1 MIAGNRYGLLMN
13 QKIADPAVPDPRQA
27 QWFQFTRC
35 DFDPVLGVASLVYR
49 FDNGPELIEHVRF
62 PYAPWPPEAS
72 RQAAFEQALRLL
84 HLIAG
89 VSYYKAGLSH
99 EMRFA
104 QQRPDPGLA
113 KFLTELYAQGLA
125 EFAYINHLDVCSRV
139 SFPGTGAP
147 PGATDLI
154 LPERALVAIG
164 GGKDS
169 LVGLRLLQ
177 QAGIEVQPVCVGQ
190 STLIGD
196 TVKAAGLPLLRIER
210 TLAPELAEMNRLG
223 AWNGHVPVTA
233 IHSAIL
239 LCASVLYGFA
249 YIVFSNERSADEAT
263 LVLSDG
269 TVVNHQYSKS
279 SVFETCWR
287 ELIASH
293 ISPDIEY
300 FSILRPFSELEIVR
314 RFCEL
319 SEFHSV
325 YSSCNRNFHL
335 AGSRIEGRW
344 CLDCPKCRFA
354 ALSLALFMPPRQ
366 VAGIM
371 GGDLL
376 DHGDQADGFRALCGL
391 GRDKPFECVGEAGE
405 SRAAMATLVASV
417 DWRDHAV
424 VIALAAEIEKVTVPA
439 LPDLLAP
446 SGNHSIPALVFSQL
460 NISQL
465 NSRGDAGEKG

>member
-1 MIAGNRYGLLMN
+1 MN
-13 QKIADPAVPDPRQA
+13 EKIAESAVPDPRKA

-35 DFDPVLGVASLVYR
+35 DFDPSQGVASLVYR
-49 FDNGPELIEHVRF
+49 FDNGPELIERVRF
-62 PYAPWPPEAS
+62 PSVPWPAEAS
-72 RQAAFEQALRLL
+72 RQAAFRQALRLL
-84 HLIAG
+84 HLVAG
-89 VSYYKAGLSH
+89 VSYYKAGLSP
-99 EMRFA
+99 EMRFGE
-104 QQRPDPGLA
+104 PDPDPELA
-113 KFLTELYAQGLA
+113 SFLTELYVQGLA
-125 EFAYINHLDVCSRV
+125 EFAYINHLDLCSRI

-147 PGATDLI
+147 PGTTRLI

-169 LVGLRLLQ
+169 LVGLRMLQ

-196 TVKAAGLPLLRIER
+196 TVKAAGLSLLRIER
-210 TLAPELAEMNRLG
+210 TLAPQLVEMNRAG

-233 IHSAIL
+233 INSAIL

-269 TVVNHQYSKS
+269 TAVNHQYAKS
-279 SVFETCWR
+279 SAFETGLR
-287 ELIASH
+287 KLIASH
-293 ISPDIEY
+293 ICPDIEY

-314 RFCEL
+314 RFCAL

-335 AGSRIEGRW
+335 DGCRIEGRW

-354 ALSLALFMPPRQ
+354 ALSLALFLPPVQ
-366 VAGIM
+366 VVGIM

-376 DHGDQADGFRALCGL
+376 DHDDQADGFRALCRL
-391 GRDKPFECVGEAGE
+391 GRDKPFECVGAIGE
-405 SRAAMATLVASV
+405 SRAAMAALAASD

-424 VIALAAEIEKVTVPA
+424 VLALAVEIEKVTVPV
-439 LPDLLAP
+439 LPELLAP
-446 SGNHSIPALVFSQL
+446 SENHSIPTPVY
-460 NISQL
+460 
-465 NSRGDAGEKG
+465 SRLS

>member
-1 MIAGNRYGLLMN
+1 MN
-13 QKIADPAVPDPRQA
+13 EKIADPVVPDPRKA

-35 DFDPVLGVASLVYR
+35 DFDPIKGVASLVYR
-49 FDNGPELIEHVRF
+49 FDKGPELIERVRF

-84 HLIAG
+84 HLVAG

-99 EMRFA
+99 EMRFTR
-104 QQRPDPGLA
+104 QDPDPELA
-113 KFLTELYAQGLA
+113 AFLTELYVQGLA
-125 EFAYINHLDVCSRV
+125 EFAYINNVDVSSRV

-147 PGATDLI
+147 PSATDLL

-177 QAGIEVQPVCVGQ
+177 QAGIEVQAVCVGP

-233 IHSAIL
+233 INSAIL
-239 LCASVLYGFA
+239 LCASILYGFA

-263 LVLSDG
+263 LVLGDG
-269 TVVNHQYSKS
+269 TAVNHQYSKS
-279 SVFETCWR
+279 SAFETGLR
-287 ELIASH
+287 DVIASH

-335 AGSRIEGRW
+335 DGSRIEGRW

-354 ALSLALFMPPRQ
+354 ALSLALFLPPGQ

-405 SRAAMATLVASV
+405 SRAAMAALVVSD
-417 DWRDHAV
+417 DWCDHAV
-424 VIALAAEIEKVTVPA
+424 VIALAAEIDKVTVPA
-439 LPDLLAP
+439 LVDLLAP
-446 SGNHSIPALVFSQL
+446 SGNHSIPEPVFSQL
-460 NISQL
+460 NIPQL
-465 NSRGDAGEKG
+465 DNRGDSW

>member
-1 MIAGNRYGLLMN
+1 MN
-13 QKIADPAVPDPRQA
+13 VTIADPASPDPRQA

-35 DFDPVLGVASLVYR
+35 DFDPVLGVARLVYR
-49 FDNGPELIEHVRF
+49 FDHGPELIEVIRF
-62 PYAPWPPEAS
+62 PHAPWPPEAS

-84 HLIAG
+84 HLVAG

-104 QQRPDPGLA
+104 QQPPDPELA
-113 KFLTELYAQGLA
+113 RFLTELYVQGLA
-125 EFAYINHLDVCSRV
+125 EFAYVNQVDVCSRI
-139 SFPGTGAP
+139 SFPATGTPAI
-147 PGATDLI
+147 AHDLI
-154 LPERALVAIG
+154 LPARALLAIG

-210 TLAPELAEMNRLG
+210 TLAPELAEMNRAG

-249 YIVFSNERSADEAT
+249 YVVFSNERSADEAT

-269 TVVNHQYSKS
+269 TAVNHQYSKS
-279 SVFETCWR
+279 SDFETGLR
-287 ELIASH
+287 ELIAAQ

-314 RFCEL
+314 RFCQL

-335 AGSRIEGRW
+335 DGVRIEGRW

-354 ALSLALFMPPRQ
+354 ALSLALFLAPGQ
-366 VAGIM
+366 VVAIM

-376 DHGDQADGFRALCGL
+376 DRDDQADGFRALCGL

-405 SRAAMATLVASV
+405 SRAAVAALAASD

-424 VIALAAEIEKVTVPA
+424 VVALSPELKQVAVPA
-439 LPDLLAP
+439 LAELLALA
-446 SGNHSIPALVFSQL
+446 GNHSIPAPVFSNL
-460 NISQL
+460 NLDEQ
-465 NSRGDAGEKG
+465 G

>member
-1 MIAGNRYGLLMN
+1 MMFLVTVGSRYGLLMTEKTTDN
-13 QKIADPAVPDPRQA
+13 PVPDPRKA

-49 FDNGPELIEHVRF
+49 FNHGPELIERIRF
-62 PYAPWPPEAS
+62 PHAPWPPEAS
-72 RQAAFEQALRLL
+72 RQAAFRQALRLL
-84 HLIAG
+84 HLVAG
-89 VSYYKAGLSH
+89 VSYYKAGLSQ

-104 QQRPDPGLA
+104 QQGPDPELA
-113 KFLTELYAQGLA
+113 TFLTELYVQGLA
-125 EFAYINHLDVCSRV
+125 EFAYINQTDVCARV
-139 SFPGTGAP
+139 RFPKADAP
-147 PGATDLI
+147 PGATDLL

-177 QAGIEVQPVCVGQ
+177 QAGIEVQAVCVGQ

-196 TVKAAGLPLLRIER
+196 TVEAAGLPLLRIER
-210 TLAPELAEMNRLG
+210 TLAPELAEMNRAG

-249 YIVFSNERSADEAT
+249 YIVFANERSADEAT

-269 TVVNHQYSKS
+269 TAVNHQYSKS
-279 SVFETCWR
+279 SVFEAGWR

-293 ISPDIEY
+293 VSPNIEY

-319 SEFHSV
+319 SEFHAV

-335 AGSRIEGRW
+335 EGSRIEGRW

-354 ALSLALFMPPRQ
+354 ALSLALFMPPGQ

-405 SRAAMATLVASV
+405 SRAAMAALAASEN
-417 DWRDHAV
+417 WCDHAV
-424 VIALAAEIEKVTVPA
+424 VIALAAELEQVTVPA
-439 LPDLLAP
+439 LQDLLAP
-446 SGNHSIPALVFSQL
+446 SGNHSIPAPVLAQL
-460 NISQL
+460 NR
-465 NSRGDAGEKG
+465 RGDAGEKG